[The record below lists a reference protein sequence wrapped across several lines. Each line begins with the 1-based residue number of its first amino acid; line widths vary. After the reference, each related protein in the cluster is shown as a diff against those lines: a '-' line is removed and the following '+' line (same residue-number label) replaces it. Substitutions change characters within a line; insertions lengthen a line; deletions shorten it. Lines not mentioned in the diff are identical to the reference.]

1 MKSLAAWMV
10 LCCGAALAGQEAS
23 VLVSNTNS
31 APTAVVNCDNCSK
44 CRRCNDGCCPV
55 AYNESVDER
64 STCRRTIFGK
74 VVKRD
79 VKRTVLTPVR

>member
-23 VLVSNTNS
+23 VLVSNTAS
-31 APTAVVNCDNCSK
+31 APTVVANCDCNK
-44 CRRCNDGCCPV
+44 CNTGCCPV
-55 AYNESVDER
+55 TYKESVDER

>member
-23 VLVSNTNS
+23 VLVSNTTA
-31 APTAVVNCDNCSK
+31 APVVSSPCCDNCNK
-44 CRRCNDGCCPV
+44 CNTGCCPV
-55 AYNESVDER
+55 AYNEKVDER

-79 VKRTVLTPVR
+79 VKRVVLTPVR